1 MNEEEL
7 NRDLQYFE
15 YKLRQALDRPNP
27 NVETVFRLYK
37 QIQLMG
43 DVIDTYNAM
52 VLIREVCR
60 FTGRKIIKKHR
71 F

>member
-1 MNEEEL
+1 
-7 NRDLQYFE
+7 
-15 YKLRQALDRPNP
+15 
-27 NVETVFRLYK
+27 
-37 QIQLMG
+37 MG